1 MHEGHR
7 ARLKQSFLTGGLEPF
22 SPHNVLELILFY
34 ALPRKDTNPIA
45 HALLDRFGSLSAV
58 FDAPVEELMKVDGI
72 GENCAVLLKLF
83 PAVSRTYLM
92 DKQSIPELDDT
103 ETVKN
108 YCVNLFVGE
117 VTEKAYL
124 LCFDSRNR
132 LLNCILLNEG
142 SLSTVNLDK
151 RRLIEAVIRN
161 NTTGVVLTHNH
172 PNGVAAPSKADVE
185 STRSISYLLSE
196 ISVKFLDHIIVADND
211 CFSMMSHVNFVDLF
225 I

>member
-7 ARLKQSFLTGGLEPF
+7 QRLKQSFLTGGLEPF

-34 ALPRKDTNPIA
+34 ALPRKDTNKIA
-45 HALLDRFGSLSAV
+45 HELLDRFGSLSAV
-58 FDAPVEELMKVDGI
+58 FDAPVEELTKVDGI
-72 GENCAVLLKLF
+72 GENCAVLIKLF

-92 DKQSIPELDDT
+92 DKQSIPELDDI
-103 ETVKN
+103 ESVGN
-108 YCVNLFVGE
+108 YCVSLFMGE

-132 LLNCILLNEG
+132 LLNCILLSEG

-172 PNGVAAPSKADVE
+172 PNGVAAPSSADVD
-185 STRSISYLLSE
+185 STRSTARLLRE
-196 ISVKFLDHIIVADND
+196 ISVKFLDHIIVADGEY
-211 CFSMMSHVNFVDLF
+211 FSMMKHPNFTDIF

>member
-34 ALPRKDTNPIA
+34 ALPRKDTNKIA

-58 FDAPVEELMKVDGI
+58 FDAPVEELVKVDGI
-72 GENCAVLLKLF
+72 GENCAVLIKLF

-92 DKQSIPELDDT
+92 DKQSITEFDDV
-103 ETVKN
+103 ESVGN
-108 YCVNLFVGE
+108 YCVSLFIGE

-132 LLNCILLNEG
+132 LLNRIMLSEG

-161 NTTGVVLTHNH
+161 NTSSVILTHNH
-172 PNGVAAPSKADVE
+172 PNGVAAPSRADVE
-185 STRSISYLLSE
+185 STRSISHLLRE
-196 ISVKFLDHIIVADND
+196 ISIKFLDHIIVADND
-211 CFSMMSHVNFVDLF
+211 YFSMMNHLNFVDLF